1 MIKQP
6 SITKLSA
13 LSLQISRWM
22 ALFCAYGIAWSNACF
37 NIGFYLMMI
46 FFALTLVF
54 ETIETRQALWLQS
67 RWKTTLKT
75 PAVIIAL
82 SLFTLISI
90 ETIFTNSS
98 PDLAKYDFIHYR
110 KLLAIPVFI
119 YLFDSEKHQK
129 QLLISYCLGAATLM
143 LPTLLDGFGIA
154 DFFHLNLVPRRNAA
168 YSPSMNGVH
177 NLVYWRNQIIHGFN
191 ISVLFSVALLGSI
204 YAKKYRWALMA
215 LCALCMI
222 DLLFFIYG
230 RMALISLIVALVVV
244 ALQSLPTKKHIVLFL
259 TALSLAAG
267 IAYVK
272 LPSIN
277 TRVNAA
283 THEASAFENN
293 NNITTSGGQR
303 LHYWQVSWQLFKQS
317 PVIGNGSGSF
327 RQQLVTSDDPLARLG
342 HRHTHNEYL
351 TQLAQYGLIGFS
363 LVMALIYI
371 TIKNAR
377 QIENRWLS
385 SSICTAVIIFATNAL
400 TDSSLHNNWEG
411 WAFVL
416 FTAIAAIKTTQTQK
430 LSRA

>member
-1 MIKQP
+1 M
-6 SITKLSA
+6 
-13 LSLQISRWM
+13 QISRLM
-22 ALFCAYGIAWSNACF
+22 ALFCVYGIAWSNACF
-37 NIGFYLMMI
+37 NIGLYLMMF
-46 FFALTLVF
+46 FFAITLFF
-54 ETIETRQALWLQS
+54 ETIETQQPPWQNS
-67 RWKTTLKT
+67 RWKITLKT

-82 SLFTLISI
+82 SLFTLIST
-90 ETIFTNSS
+90 ETIFTSS
-98 PDLAKYDFIHYR
+98 SSELAKYDFMHYR

-119 YLFDSEKHQK
+119 YLFDSEEHQK

-154 DFFHLNLVPRRNAA
+154 QFFNLNLTSMRNPA
-168 YSPSMNGVH
+168 YSTSINGVP
-177 NLVYWRNQIIHGFN
+177 NLVYWRMQIIHGFN
-191 ISVLFSVALLGSI
+191 ICVLFSAALLGSI
-204 YAKKYRWALMA
+204 YSPKYRWILIS
-215 LCALCMI
+215 LCLLCMI

-230 RMALISLIVALVVV
+230 RMALISLIVVLVVV

-283 THEASAFENN
+283 THEASAFKNN

-327 RQQLVTSDDPLARLG
+327 RQQLVSSDDPLAPLG

-363 LVMALIYI
+363 LLIALIYI
-371 TIKNAR
+371 TIKNTR
-377 QIENRWLS
+377 HIGNRWLS

-416 FTAIAAIKTTQTQK
+416 FTAIASINITKTQK
-430 LSRA
+430 PSKL